1 MGKTIKFNL
10 ICDGTAVRT
19 TEDLRNHFS
28 VEDVLEYYN
37 NGLLERWLTV
47 RQYENELKKV
57 KEISAEEPVEIIKAL
72 AEIFDVEKDKGK
84 LAEDTY
90 IVEYREKRRKEVQ
103 SLEAAEFEVG
113 QVVEQ
118 YHKGY
123 QELIDTITENKDNMP
138 KIKAAVAEI
147 DRSYFR
153 LFRLNHRNLLNL
165 LVNSAP
171 MAVFAMLMNQNMRK
185 CYMLTEEEV
194 NGTKE
199 ASEDKKVM
207 NRKIAA
213 LLADYAKLKEIL
225 GDNLKEFSGK
235 TDSYWKDIEPKG
247 KRYMILRIESG
258 NYVRESGINGGDK
271 EEKDINNKFLIFD
284 GIDYK
289 SNMATAKLLYMEV

>member
-72 AEIFDVEKDKGK
+72 AEIFDVEKDEGK

-103 SLEAAEFEVG
+103 SLETAEFEVE
-113 QVVEQ
+113 QVVER

-123 QELIDTITENKDNMP
+123 QELIDTIVDNKDNMP

-185 CYMLTEEEV
+185 CYMLTEEEE

-199 ASEDKKVM
+199 VSEDKKVM
-207 NRKIAA
+207 NRKIAM
-213 LLADYAKLKEIL
+213 LLADYVKLKEIL
-225 GDNLKEFSGK
+225 GDNIKEFSGK

-247 KRYMILRIESG
+247 KRYMILRIENG

>member
-37 NGLLERWLTV
+37 SGLLVRWLTV

-72 AEIFDVEKDKGK
+72 AEIFDVEKDEGK

-103 SLEAAEFEVG
+103 SLETAEFEVE
-113 QVVEQ
+113 QVVER

-123 QELIDTITENKDNMP
+123 QELIDTIVDNKDNMP

-185 CYMLTEEEV
+185 CYMLTEEEE

-199 ASEDKKVM
+199 VSEDKKVM
-207 NRKIAA
+207 NRKIAM
-213 LLADYAKLKEIL
+213 LLADYVKLKEIL
-225 GDNLKEFSGK
+225 GDNIKEFSGK

-247 KRYMILRIESG
+247 KRYMILRIENG

>member
-103 SLEAAEFEVG
+103 SLEAAEFQVQ

-123 QELIDTITENKDNMP
+123 LELIDTIADNEDNMP

-147 DRSYFR
+147 DRSYSELFDLDYR
-153 LFRLNHRNLLNL
+153 LMFYDLLDC
-165 LVNSAP
+165 AP
-171 MAVFAMLMNQNMRK
+171 MAVFAMLMNENIREYYLCM
-185 CYMLTEEEV
+185 ED
-194 NGTKE
+194 
-199 ASEDKKVM
+199 EDKREVVLADDMEIKK
-207 NRKIAA
+207 KIAA
-213 LLADYAKLKEIL
+213 LLVDYTKLKEIL
-225 GDNLKEFSGK
+225 GDNLKEFSGM

-247 KRYMILRIESG
+247 KKCMILRIESG
-258 NYVRESGINGGDK
+258 SYVRESGVNGGDK
-271 EEKDINNKFLIFD
+271 GVQDISNKFLIFD

-289 SNMATAKLLYMEV
+289 SNSSTAKLLYMEV

>member
-10 ICDGTAVRT
+10 LCDGTAVRT